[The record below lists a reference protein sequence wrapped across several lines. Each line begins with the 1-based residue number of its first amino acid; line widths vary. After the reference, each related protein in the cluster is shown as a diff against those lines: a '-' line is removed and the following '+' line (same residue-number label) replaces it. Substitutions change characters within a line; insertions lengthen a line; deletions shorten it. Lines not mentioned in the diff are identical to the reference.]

1 MHASGRVCVRIGKIR
16 KKEIRKFGYANPIAG
31 WPSEV
36 LPTLSVPDRVRYAR
50 ASRHCKSYY
59 DQGVHIYSSRGRAV
73 WAACNTQRV
82 TRYT

>member
-1 MHASGRVCVRIGKIR
+1 MRRGGCVWIGKR

-59 DQGVHIYSSRGRAV
+59 DRVCVNSYSPVPRRKPPSAYAIYADPR
-73 WAACNTQRV
+73 
-82 TRYT
+82 TR